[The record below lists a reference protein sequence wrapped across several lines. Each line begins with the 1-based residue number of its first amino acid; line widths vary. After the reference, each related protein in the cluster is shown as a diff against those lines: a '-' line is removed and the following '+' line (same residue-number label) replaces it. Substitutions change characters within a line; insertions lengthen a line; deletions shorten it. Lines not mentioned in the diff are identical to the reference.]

1 MICLILLESWCL
13 KCLEGLEG
21 SRVTTFVPGQS
32 TETHTEPLIRKP
44 SQENESVLNKQT
56 VRKKKTQLKRK
67 SEASTGGVIERP
79 RDPHVENMKVGNIGM
94 QNQNIPHSIKRKVQ
108 TNPVP
113 FFFQPFNSINQ
124 IFTKFDQNDRL
135 SPFPAVKPPVTR
147 LGLRLPLVSPG
158 HQSSY
163 LVQPFFHTN
172 LYPTFGVPLHPL
184 ASIRPYSGIF
194 PPQRL
199 KHFNSWYF

>member
-1 MICLILLESWCL
+1 M
-13 KCLEGLEG
+13 KRLEGLKG
-21 SRVTTFVPGQS
+21 SRTTTFDSGLN

-56 VRKKKTQLKRK
+56 VRKKKTQRK
-67 SEASTGGVIERP
+67 SEASNGVIQTP
-79 RDPHVENMKVGNIGM
+79 GDHHVDNMKVGNSGM
-94 QNQNIPHSIKRKVQ
+94 KNQNIHHSIKRKVQ

-124 IFTKFDQNDRL
+124 IFTKL
-135 SPFPAVKPPVTR
+135 SPFPAVKPKVTR
-147 LGLRLPLVSPG
+147 LGLPLVSPG

-172 LYPTFGVPLHPL
+172 LYPTFGLPLHPL
-184 ASIRPYSGIF
+184 ASLRPYSWIF
-194 PPQRL
+194 PHQRL
-199 KHFNSWYF
+199 KHFKSWYY

>member
-1 MICLILLESWCL
+1 MKRS
-13 KCLEGLEG
+13 EGLKG
-21 SRVTTFVPGQS
+21 SRTTTLDSGLN

-44 SQENESVLNKQT
+44 SQENESGHNKQT

-67 SEASTGGVIERP
+67 SEASSGVIERP
-79 RDPHVENMKVGNIGM
+79 RDVHVDDMKVGNNGLK
-94 QNQNIPHSIKRKVQ
+94 NQNIPHSIKRKVQ

-124 IFTKFDQNDRL
+124 IFTKFNQNVKL
-135 SPFPAVKPPVTR
+135 SPFPAVNQAVTR
-147 LGLRLPLVSPG
+147 LGLPLVSPG

-163 LVQPFFHTN
+163 LVQPFFHTK
-172 LYPTFGVPLHPL
+172 LYPTFGLPLHPL
-184 ASIRPYSGIF
+184 ASLRPNSWIF
-194 PPQRL
+194 PHQRL

>member
-1 MICLILLESWCL
+1 M
-13 KCLEGLEG
+13 
-21 SRVTTFVPGQS
+21 
-32 TETHTEPLIRKP
+32 RKP
-44 SQENESVLNKQT
+44 SEENESVLNKQT

-67 SEASTGGVIERP
+67 SEASSSSGVVERP
-79 RDPHVENMKVGNIGM
+79 RDPHVENMKVGNSGV
-94 QNQNIPHSIKRKVQ
+94 QNQNIPHSIRRKVQ

-124 IFTKFDQNDRL
+124 IFTKFDKSERL
-135 SPFPAVKPPVTR
+135 SHFPAVKPAATR
-147 LGLRLPLVSPG
+147 LGLPLVSPG

-184 ASIRPYSGIF
+184 HPLASIRPYSWSF
-194 PPQRL
+194 PHQRL